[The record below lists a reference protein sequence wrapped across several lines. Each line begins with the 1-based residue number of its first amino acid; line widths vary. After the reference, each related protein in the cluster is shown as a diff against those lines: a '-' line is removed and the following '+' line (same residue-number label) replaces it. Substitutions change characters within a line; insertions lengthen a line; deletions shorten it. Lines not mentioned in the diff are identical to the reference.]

1 MYKKPAKDFEIK
13 NTQYAG
19 GAPGGAEEDIP
30 VLQLYAPD
38 YNEENAAIRRER
50 FMTK

>member
-1 MYKKPAKDFEIK
+1 MEPAASASQALKTVNFSG
-13 NTQYAG
+13 T
-19 GAPGGAEEDIP
+19 APGAADEDIP

-38 YNEENAAIRRER
+38 YSEENAAARRDR